1 MNISYNWLAKYVDLN
16 CSVEDLAD
24 KITMAG
30 IEVEAIDKVGV
41 IPDGILVGEILE
53 RNPHPDAE
61 KLSVCKVIAGGEEL
75 QIVCGAPNCDAG
87 KKVPVATIGTVFPPE
102 KEGDKEFK
110 IKKSKLRGVPSF
122 GMLCSCDELGLAGD
136 TTGLMELPS
145 DFEVGKPLGEV
156 LQIGDT
162 VYEIEVT
169 PNRPDWLSHWGVARD
184 VAALL
189 DCPSQLPEIIEPKIT
204 NKADFPNVVTVEDA
218 ELCPR
223 YTARVIKN
231 VTVKESPM
239 WLQEQLT
246 AIGLRPIN
254 NIVDITNYCL
264 YELGNPLHA
273 FDLNELKENR
283 VIIRRATENEKI
295 TTLDEKELTLTTDN
309 LVICD
314 AEKPVCLA
322 GVMGGL
328 HSGVT
333 EKTTDVLLEVAVF
346 NSSNI
351 RATASKLKISSD
363 SSYRFERGVDWN
375 GAKLSSDRATQM
387 ILDIAGG
394 ELVSELIDINT
405 GEPEMPKI
413 TFNFERCR
421 KLLGIYDLANEV
433 MINIFERLRLNVS
446 DVNNETCIVTPPTF
460 RLDLYRQ
467 ADLDEEIA
475 RIHGLDKV
483 PMKPVEAIGCDNFSN
498 DAYFKQ
504 ETARNQLI
512 GLGLNECMN
521 YSMISTNSALKDARF
536 TEDDLVKIANPLNLD
551 FAVMRPSLFGEMLNS
566 VERNISH
573 RNLNLALFECGR
585 VFCSNE
591 KIFPEEHNEVCIAL
605 TGQRHAEQ
613 FSSEL
618 EEVYNIYDLKG
629 LVDSFFEMRKIAGYR
644 YQLIEDDKFTQG
656 FALEIIMHNKC
667 VGQLGVLNKKF
678 TKGLKT
684 NYPIMFALLNLD
696 MIINIKDKKL
706 TYQEISQYPAT
717 TRDIAFIA
725 DESLQHDTVMNFINK
740 CKLKNLENITLFD
753 IFRDEK
759 VIGENKK
766 SMAYNLTFRG
776 ANKTLTDKEVNNAY
790 EKLRTQIAKN
800 LPIELR

>member
-1 MNISYNWLAKYVDLN
+1 MNVSYNWLAKYVNLD

-24 KITMAG
+24 KMTMAG

-41 IPDGILVGEILE
+41 IPNGIVVGEILE

-61 KLSVCKVIAGGEEL
+61 KLSVCKVSDGNEEL

-87 KKVPVATIGTVFPPE
+87 KKVPLATIGTVFPPE
-102 KEGDKEFK
+102 EEDGKEFK

-122 GMLCSCDELGLAGD
+122 GMLCSCDELGLTGD
-136 TTGLMELPS
+136 TTGLMELPA

-156 LQIGDT
+156 LQVGDT

-189 DCPSQLPEIIEPKIT
+189 DCPSQLPEINEPTIA
-204 NKADFPNVVTVEDA
+204 NKEDFSNVVTVKDSD
-218 ELCPR
+218 LCPR
-223 YTARVIKN
+223 YTARVIRN
-231 VTVKESPM
+231 VKVEESPM

-254 NIVDITNYCL
+254 NIVDITNYVL

-273 FDLNELKENR
+273 FDLDELAEKR
-283 VIIRRATENEKI
+283 IIARRATKGEKI
-295 TTLDEKELTLTTDN
+295 ITLDDKELELTTDN

-314 AEKPVCLA
+314 AEKPMCLA

-333 EKTTDVLLEVAVF
+333 EKTTNVLLEAAVF
-346 NSSNI
+346 KSSNV
-351 RATASKLKISSD
+351 RSTSSKLKISSD

-375 GAKLSSDRATQM
+375 GAKLASDRATQM
-387 ILDIAGG
+387 ILNIAGG
-394 ELVSELIDINT
+394 TLVSELIDINT

-413 TFNFERCR
+413 NFNFERCR

-433 MINIFERLRLNVS
+433 MVSIFKRLRLDVS
-446 DVNNETCIVTPPTF
+446 EITDTECVVIPPTF
-460 RLDLYRQ
+460 RLDLHRQ

-475 RIHGLDKV
+475 RIYGLDKV
-483 PMKPVEAIGCDNFSN
+483 PMKPVEAVGCDNFAN

-521 YSMISTNSALKDARF
+521 YSMISTESALKDARF
-536 TEDDLVKIANPLNLD
+536 TENDLVKISNPLNLD
-551 FAVMRPSLFGEMLNS
+551 FAVMRPSLFGEMLTS

-591 KIFPEEHNEVCIAL
+591 KLFPEERNEVCIAL
-605 TGQRHAEQ
+605 TGQSHAER
-613 FSSEL
+613 FSNEL
-618 EEVYNIYDLKG
+618 EKVYDIYDLKG
-629 LVDSFFEMRKIAGYR
+629 LVDSFFEMRKITGYR
-644 YQLIEDDKFTQG
+644 YQIVEDEKFAKG
-656 FALEIIMHNKC
+656 FALEIIMHNKS
-667 VGQLGVLNKKF
+667 VGQLGLLNKKF
-678 TKGLKT
+678 SKGMKT
-684 NYPIMFALLNLD
+684 NYPVMFAILNLD

-725 DESLQHDTVMNFINK
+725 DESLQHATVVNFINK
-740 CKLKNLENITLFD
+740 CKLKNLESIALFD

-759 VIGENKK
+759 AIGENKK

-790 EKLRTQIAKN
+790 EKLRTQMAKN

>member
-1 MNISYNWLAKYVDLN
+1 MNVSYNWLAKYVDLN

-24 KITMAG
+24 KMTMAG
-30 IEVEAIDKVGV
+30 IEVEAIDKVGM
-41 IPDGILVGEILE
+41 IPNGIVVGEILE

-61 KLSVCKVIAGGEEL
+61 KLSVCKVSDGNEEL
-75 QIVCGAPNCDAG
+75 QIVCGAPNCDAD
-87 KKVPVATIGTVFPPE
+87 KKVPLATIGTVFPPE
-102 KEGDKEFK
+102 EEGGKEFK

-136 TTGLMELPS
+136 TTGLMELPA

-156 LQIGDT
+156 LQVGDT

-189 DCPSQLPEIIEPKIT
+189 DCPSQLPEINEPAPTKT
-204 NKADFPNVVTVEDA
+204 EDVTNVVTVEDND
-218 ELCPR
+218 LCPR
-223 YTARVIKN
+223 YTARIIRN

-254 NIVDITNYCL
+254 NIVDITNYVL

-273 FDLNELKENR
+273 FDLNELTENKI
-283 VIIRRATENEKI
+283 VVRRAKDKEKI
-295 TTLDEKELTLTTDN
+295 VTLDEKELELTTDN

-333 EKTTDVLLEVAVF
+333 EKTTDVLLEGAVF
-346 NSSNI
+346 FSSNI
-351 RATASKLKISSD
+351 RSTASKLKISSD
-363 SSYRFERGVDWN
+363 SSYRYERGVDWN
-375 GAKLSSDRATQM
+375 GAKLASDRATQM

-394 ELVSELIDINT
+394 ELVTELVDINT

-413 TFNFERCR
+413 DFNFERCR
-421 KLLGIYDLANEV
+421 KLLGIYDLSNET
-433 MINIFERLRLNVS
+433 MINIFERLRLNVTEITDES
-446 DVNNETCIVTPPTF
+446 CVVIPPTF

-475 RIHGLDKV
+475 RIYGLDKV
-483 PMKPVEAIGCDNFSN
+483 PMKPVEAVGCDNFSN

-521 YSMISTNSALKDARF
+521 YSMISTESALKDARF
-536 TEDDLVKIANPLNLD
+536 TKDDLVKISNPLNLD

-585 VFCSNE
+585 VFCANE
-591 KIFPEEHNEVCIAL
+591 KLYSEERMEVCIAL

-613 FSSEL
+613 FSNEL
-618 EEVYNIYDLKG
+618 EVAYDIYDLKG
-629 LVDSFFEMRKIAGYR
+629 LVDSFFEMRKITGYR
-644 YQLIEDDKFTQG
+644 YQLIEDAKFAKG
-656 FALEIIMHNKC
+656 FALEIIMHNRSI
-667 VGQLGVLNKKF
+667 GQLGVLSKKLS
-678 TKGLKT
+678 KGFKT
-684 NYPIMFALLNLD
+684 SYPVMFAILD
-696 MIINIKDKKL
+696 LDPIIKLKEKKL

-717 TRDIAFIA
+717 TRDIAFTA
-725 DESLQHDTVMNFINK
+725 NESLQHNDVINFISK
-740 CKLKNLENITLFD
+740 CKLKNLESVALFD

-759 VIGENKK
+759 VIGEGKK

-776 ANKTLTDKEVNNAY
+776 SNKTLTDKEVNNAY
-790 EKLRTQIAKN
+790 EKLRSQMAKN